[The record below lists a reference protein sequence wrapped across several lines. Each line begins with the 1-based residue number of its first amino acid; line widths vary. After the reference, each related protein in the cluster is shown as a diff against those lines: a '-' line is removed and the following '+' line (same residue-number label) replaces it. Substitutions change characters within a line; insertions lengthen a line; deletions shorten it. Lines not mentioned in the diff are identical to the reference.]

1 MIAPF
6 AFLGRAYHDRL
17 CKLYTTITPADIL
30 KARGLTAVL
39 TSDALADTDPL
50 YRLISRYVD
59 EQMLADI
66 ATEYGKGRLLLIGT
80 TSLDFQR
87 PVIWNIGAIAAKGG
101 PQAVELVRKILLAS
115 AAIPG
120 AFPPV
125 MIRVEA
131 GGEQYQE
138 MNVDGGAVAQT
149 FLYPANLRDRIDPRS
164 PSFARDRHAYIIRN
178 GRLDPEWASVD
189 RGFLS
194 ITGRAIATMIH
205 YSGYN
210 DVFRIYAITKR
221 DGVDYNLAYIKPNFP
236 VEKHEEFDTVYLLK
250 LFDYGYEQGRAGYRW
265 SKAPPVLEGSK

>member
-101 PQAVELVRKILLAS
+101 PSSGRTRAQDTPRVSGDSRCVPTGHDSGRS
-115 AAIPG
+115 GWRAIPG
-120 AFPPV
+120 NE
-125 MIRVEA
+125 R
-131 GGEQYQE
+131 
-138 MNVDGGAVAQT
+138 
-149 FLYPANLRDRIDPRS
+149 
-164 PSFARDRHAYIIRN
+164 
-178 GRLDPEWASVD
+178 
-189 RGFLS
+189 
-194 ITGRAIATMIH
+194 
-205 YSGYN
+205 
-210 DVFRIYAITKR
+210 
-221 DGVDYNLAYIKPNFP
+221 
-236 VEKHEEFDTVYLLK
+236 
-250 LFDYGYEQGRAGYRW
+250 
-265 SKAPPVLEGSK
+265 